1 MRLYEYEGK
10 ELFKKMDIK
19 VPQSFL
25 LSKPEDIDLM
35 GDFPFPLM
43 VKAQV
48 QAGGRG
54 KAGLIKPAADMEE
67 LKARATEIFAKIQ
80 KHETILLE
88 EQIKADSEAY
98 IGITINDVEGIP
110 YIVISRAGGMEIE
123 QLAKSADNNIVK
135 VPVIPGQEM
144 PYYKIF
150 ALTKQAGFS
159 GPLLPKVASIVYK
172 LYCGFVNYE
181 LDLIEIN
188 PLLIVGNDAI
198 AGDAKV
204 ITDEYV
210 HGKYNDLQ
218 PYYDRRK
225 ELEQNDVKTMYVSLG
240 GNIGIVSFGASNTM
254 MVVDTIK
261 FLGGEPANFSDVVG
275 GTDFQ
280 TAYEMS
286 KQIMENCVANPD
298 TKAILINVT
307 LVAHS
312 LKVHLEAILKAYL
325 EVKPKMPVVA
335 NARAAGAAC
344 KDMSLAEGAKLLE
357 ANGIIWCDTLEG
369 AIDKVIKISQGRGE

>member
-10 ELFKKMDIK
+10 ELFKKMGIK
-19 VPQSFL
+19 VPKSFL
-25 LSKPEDIDLM
+25 LSKPEDVDSI
-35 GDFPFPLM
+35 GDMPFPLM

-48 QAGGRG
+48 QSGGRG
-54 KAGLIKPAADMEE
+54 KAGLIKPAADMQE
-67 LKARATEIFAKIQ
+67 LKDRATEIFSKIS

-88 EQIKADSEAY
+88 EQVKADSEAY

-110 YIVISRAGGMEIE
+110 YIVISRTGGMEIE

-135 VPVIPGQEM
+135 APVIPGKEM
-144 PYYKIF
+144 PYYKLF
-150 ALTKQAGFS
+150 ELTKQAGFS
-159 GPLLPKVASIVYK
+159 GKLLPKVAAIVSK
-172 LYCGFVNYE
+172 LYNGFINYE

-188 PLLIVGNDAI
+188 PLLIIGDDAI
-198 AGDAKV
+198 AGDSKV

-210 HGKYNDLQ
+210 FGKYKDLQ
-218 PYYDRRK
+218 GFYDNRK
-225 ELEQNDVKTMYVSLG
+225 KLEQNDVKAMYVALG

-254 MVVDTIK
+254 MVVDSIK
-261 FLGGEPANFSDVVG
+261 YLGGEPANFSDVVG

-280 TAYEMS
+280 SAYEMA
-286 KQIMENCVANPD
+286 KVIFENCVADPK
-298 TKAILINVT
+298 TKTILINVT

-325 EVKPKMPVVA
+325 EVKPNMPVVA

-344 KDMSLAEGAKLLE
+344 KDMDLNEGAKLLE
-357 ANGIIWCDTLEG
+357 DNGIIWCDTLEA
-369 AIDKVIKISQGRGE
+369 AIDKVIKISTGRGE